1 MLVAMVSAPGA
12 PAWAMISASFS
23 WYLALRTL
31 CSMPSFCRRLD
42 MCSEVSMVAV
52 PTSTGRPRV
61 MLSLMSAMIAAY
73 FSSAVRYTRSLKS
86 FRASGL
92 FGGMTITLRA

>member
-1 MLVAMVSAPGA
+1 MLVAMVSAPGR

-31 CSMPSFCRRLD
+31 WSIPSFLSRLD

-52 PTSTGRPRV
+52 PTRTGRPWV
-61 MLSLMSAMIAAY
+61 MLSLISAMIAAY

-86 FRASGL
+86 LRASGL
-92 FGGMTITLRA
+92 FGGMTITGRL

>member
-1 MLVAMVSAPGA
+1 
-12 PAWAMISASFS
+12 MISASFS
-23 WYLALRTL
+23 WYLAFRTL
-31 CSMPSFCRRLD
+31 CSMPSCFSKFD

-52 PTSTGRPRV
+52 PTKTGRPWV

-86 FRASGL
+86 LRASGL
-92 FGGMTITLRA
+92 FGGITITLRP